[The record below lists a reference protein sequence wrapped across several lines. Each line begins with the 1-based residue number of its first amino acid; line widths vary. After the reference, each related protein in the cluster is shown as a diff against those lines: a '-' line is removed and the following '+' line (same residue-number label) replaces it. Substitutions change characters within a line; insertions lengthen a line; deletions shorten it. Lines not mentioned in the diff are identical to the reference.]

1 MRLYVAALA
10 LFTLTLPG
18 CAAMP
23 SDTAMLTPPE
33 SQYDARLVDPQTGQ
47 VLSVPE
53 LASRLSETD
62 VVVIGE
68 FHGHHGSHL
77 LQARLQKALFQHN
90 PAQILSMEQFNLD
103 HQQALDDYLEGR
115 LGETEMLEDAQAWD
129 NYRASYRP
137 VVEFAR
143 QHHLP
148 VIAANAPADVVRCVG
163 RQGPAYLDTLAPAQ
177 RDPLPDSPFLDT
189 PAYKEKFVEAIQGSH
204 GTDNESL
211 SERMRNTYRAQ
222 LLRDNTMA
230 ERILHAREENPNHQ
244 VIHLTGTFHSEER
257 LGTVAVLEKRAPKLS
272 VAVISPVVWP
282 EDASQMPL
290 EDHRNQGDYLYFLQ
304 PLPEEYKDEDRRRKA
319 MQARFSR
326 SKPADCD

>member
-1 MRLYVAALA
+1 MRLYFAALA

-23 SDTAMLTPPE
+23 SDTTTPPE

-68 FHGHHGSHL
+68 LHGHHASHL
-77 LQARLQKALFQHN
+77 LQARLQQALFQHN

-103 HQQALDDYLEGR
+103 HQQALDDYLDGR
-115 LGETEMLEDAQAWD
+115 TGEAEMLEDTQAWD

-177 RDPLPDSPFLDT
+177 RSQLPDSPFLDT

-204 GTDNESL
+204 GTDDDSL

-230 ERILHAREENPNHQ
+230 QRILQAREQHPGHQ

-272 VAVISPVVWP
+272 VAVISPVVW
-282 EDASQMPL
+282 ENDTETMPL
-290 EDHRNQGDYLYFLQ
+290 EDNRNRGDYLYFIQ
-304 PLPEEYKDEDRRRKA
+304 PLPEEYKDAERRRKA

>member
-1 MRLYVAALA
+1 MRLYFAALA

-47 VLSVPE
+47 LLSVPE

-77 LQARLQKALFQHN
+77 LQARLQQALFQHN

-103 HQQALDDYLEGR
+103 HQQVLDDYLEGR

-148 VIAANAPADVVRCVG
+148 VMAANAPADVVRCVG

-177 RDPLPDSPFLDT
+177 RDQLPDSPFLDT

-230 ERILHAREENPNHQ
+230 ERILHAREEHPNHQ

-272 VAVISPVVWP
+272 VALISPVIWANDT
-282 EDASQMPL
+282 EQMPL
-290 EDHRNQGDYLYFLQ
+290 EDNRNRGDYLYFIQ